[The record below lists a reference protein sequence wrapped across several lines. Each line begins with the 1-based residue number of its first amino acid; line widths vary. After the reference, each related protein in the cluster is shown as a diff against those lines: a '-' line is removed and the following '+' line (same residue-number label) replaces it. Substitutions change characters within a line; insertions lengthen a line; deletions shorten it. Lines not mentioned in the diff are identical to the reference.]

1 MPDSFSLSGK
11 HALITGGTRGI
22 GLAIADSYLR
32 AGAKVTI
39 CSRKQAGVD
48 AALAE
53 LKDHGDNV
61 FGTTAHV
68 GKAEE
73 IGSLIE
79 RARDQFGP
87 IGILVNNAGT
97 NPYYGPI
104 LDSTDEAWDKTMD
117 VNLRGPYILS
127 REVAKGMVAGDG
139 GSIVNISSIAG
150 LATSPGQGIY
160 SVTKAALIMLTKTMA
175 KELGRQGVRVNAI
188 CPGVV
193 KTRLSEAMWKDP
205 QIEQH
210 MASLKA
216 LGRVGTTDEITGAA
230 LYFASPASSFT
241 TGAVLVVDGG
251 MII

>member
-1 MPDSFSLSGK
+1 MSDSFSLTGK

-22 GLAIADSYLR
+22 GLAIAESYLR

-39 CSRKQAGVD
+39 CSRKQEGVD

-53 LKDHGDNV
+53 LKDHADNV

-73 IGSLIE
+73 IGKLIE
-79 RARDQFGP
+79 AARDKFGP
-87 IGILVNNAGT
+87 ISVLVNNAGT

-104 LDSTDEAWDKTMD
+104 LGSTDQAWDKTME

-127 REVAKGMVAGDG
+127 REVAKGMVEGEG
-139 GSIVNISSIAG
+139 GSIVNIASIAG

-175 KELGRQGVRVNAI
+175 KELGQQCVRVNAI
-188 CPGVV
+188 CPGVI
-193 KTRLSEAMWKDP
+193 KTRLSEAMWKEP
-205 QIEQH
+205 KVEEHI
-210 MASLKA
+210 ASLKA

-230 LYFASPASSFT
+230 LYFASEASSFT
-241 TGAVLVVDGG
+241 TGSVLVVDGG